1 MAALEIMGNGLRV
14 KDSIEHGEAEG
25 KTFYDIIEASA
36 TFGWKTFDSAV
47 LELYENGL
55 VTEETAL
62 LYCSN
67 KGVVS
72 RGIDKIKKVKG
83 QANMSSGGL
92 TLDLHYGKRK

>member
-1 MAALEIMGNGLRV
+1 MAALEIMGNSLRV

-25 KTFYDIIEASA
+25 KTFYEIIEASA
-36 TFGWKTFDSAV
+36 TFGWKTFDTAV

-72 RGIDKIKKVKG
+72 RGIDRIKKIKG
-83 QANMSSGGL
+83 QTATAGGL
-92 TLDLHYGKRK
+92 TLDLQYGKRK